1 MEGGVLLG
9 VQVGKVGKHRELEDA
24 FCRSKSN
31 AASPPTCALLDRQ
44 TGGTYRATKTRCV
57 LQESFSVSVVKAFN
71 KVNKI
76 HP

>member
-24 FCRSKSN
+24 FCRSKSMRRV
-31 AASPPTCALLDRQ
+31 PPRVRLLDRQ
-44 TGGTYRATKTRCV
+44 TGGTYRATRNRRA
-57 LQESFSVSVVKAFN
+57 LQESFAVYVVKASN